1 MECAVCCE
9 SVTKMIFI
17 LKNKRDG
24 ETAKM
29 NECTRHKSPKVSTSH
44 ERKGFEYKF
53 VEMTWTVD
61 LLPAVYVYCTS
72 VLPNSSRQR
81 IAFSNSNASHI
92 RSFVDLYHLWNNL
105 IFRNI
110 YAQCIYTRTHTFVP
124 HSKWRNRTTY
134 TGLKTNSR
142 DDGTVSVIVI
152 KYTVENNG
160 ELVTL
165 HT

>member
-17 LKNKRDG
+17 LKNKRDS

-53 VEMTWTVD
+53 VETTWTVD

-110 YAQCIYTRTHTFVP
+110 YAQCIMYIHAHTHFCSP
-124 HSKWRNRTTY
+124 FEMKESY

-152 KYTVENNG
+152 KYTVDNNG